1 LSSSGSSATGAV
13 RPAADSPLVP
23 PSRRVRWC
31 AGACSLGIALLASAA
46 ACSSNHASDGAT
58 GASCS
63 FTSPIPRRPAV
74 PDSGLYDYGTIP
86 QGTTVQ
92 AYATVQGL
100 VALDTLIGN
109 YLRGD
114 VMVYTGTLS
123 AHDDQSVL
131 GPDCPGDGGN
141 VACVNNSIAT
151 GPAVASLV
159 TTNGVT
165 SLDVHSLAQHKYVVF
180 QQGAPDGGV
189 GAGAGVTTVGLVLSD
204 QYSGGNSG
212 TCVGCAPPFAS
223 GPESITIQNLV
234 SSVLV
239 PNLDAAVRDGG
250 TTDANLEATLHTYAA
265 ASLTRATPC
274 ELTWA
279 DLVELNT
286 FTTSDAPSLGSFVEQ
301 GGEWV
306 TELLGNLYM
315 EDTDGGEYESY
326 CSVAYEL
333 ELYVNAS
340 NLADYGVRNFQTYI
354 PDAGYDY
361 NNYCSQ

>member
-1 LSSSGSSATGAV
+1 V
-13 RPAADSPLVP
+13 HR
-23 PSRRVRWC
+23 C
-31 AGACSLGIALLASAA
+31 AGPCSLAIALLASAA
-46 ACSSNHASDGAT
+46 ACSSNHASGAPS
-58 GASCS
+58 ASCS
-63 FTSPIPRRPAV
+63 FTSPIPQPPAV

-86 QGTTVQ
+86 QGVTAQ
-92 AYATVQGL
+92 AYATGQAL
-100 VALDTLIGN
+100 VALDMLIGS
-109 YLRGD
+109 YLRGA
-114 VMVYTGTLS
+114 VVVYTGTFS

-141 VACVNNSIAT
+141 VGCVNNSIAN

-159 TTNGVT
+159 TSNGVT
-165 SLDVHSLAQHKYVVF
+165 SLSVHSLAQHKYVVL
-180 QQGAPDGGV
+180 QQGGPDGGV
-189 GAGAGVTTVGLVLSD
+189 GAGADVTTVGLVLSD

-212 TCVGCAPPFAS
+212 TCVRCAPPFANT
-223 GPESITIQNLV
+223 PDSITIQNLV

-239 PNLDAAVRDGG
+239 PNLDAAVPPDGA
-250 TTDANLEATLHTYAA
+250 TTDANLEATLHTYATV
-265 ASLTRATPC
+265 SLTRATPC

-286 FTTSDAPSLGSFVEQ
+286 FTTADAPSLGSFTEQ

-306 TELLGNLYM
+306 TQLSGNAYM
-315 EDTDGGEYESY
+315 ETDGGEYENY
-326 CSVAYEL
+326 CAVAYTL

-340 NLADYGVRNFQTYI
+340 NLADYGVRSFHTYI